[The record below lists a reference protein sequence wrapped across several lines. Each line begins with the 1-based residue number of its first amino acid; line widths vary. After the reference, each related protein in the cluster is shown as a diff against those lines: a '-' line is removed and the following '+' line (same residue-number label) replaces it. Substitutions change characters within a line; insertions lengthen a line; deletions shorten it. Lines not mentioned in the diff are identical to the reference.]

1 MTTLTPNQQVSKL
14 IRIAA
19 ICALA
24 AVVSTIAGIA
34 GIVSALNKKPQV
46 VAVSDSGRI
55 IPLVPLNKPFVTQ
68 SRVISFAEE
77 CTRRAFAHD
86 FVNYRA
92 TITNAAS
99 CFTSEGSD
107 MFTAAMEPLIK
118 DLIQR
123 RMIMT
128 ASVDPPVIVQGPVE
142 ARGRVVWI
150 VQAKMQLFREGSK
163 ERITPQ
169 AFVVEMEVV
178 RVELEENPRGI
189 SIRAFNVRPASV

>member
-1 MTTLTPNQQVSKL
+1 MSTITPTQQVSKL
-14 IRIAA
+14 IRIAS

-24 AVVSTIAGIA
+24 ALISTVAGIA

-92 TITNAAS
+92 TLTNAAS
-99 CFTSEGSD
+99 CFTSEGGD
-107 MFTAAMEPLIK
+107 MFTGAMEPLIK

-128 ASVDPPVIVQGPVE
+128 ASVDPPVIVQGPAEV
-142 ARGRVVWI
+142 RGRVVWI

-169 AFVVEMEVV
+169 GFVVEMEVV